1 MKTLKNLLDQCH
13 NELEE
18 IKQDLSKLKPP
29 ESVEEQN
36 ETQKRPLLSRLGK
49 KFQDGIK
56 KSHFDNPVKRVQ
68 YALNEND
75 LDIMI
80 RRIDRNKN
88 TLKTQ
93 LFILEH
99 HEKDG
104 INI

>member
-1 MKTLKNLLDQCH
+1 M
-13 NELEE
+13 EE
-18 IKQDLSKLKPP
+18 IKQDLTKLRLP
-29 ESVEEQN
+29 ESVEGKDE
-36 ETQKRPLLSRLGK
+36 RPQRRLRSIFGK
-49 KFQDGIK
+49 KLQDGIK

-68 YALNEND
+68 YALNEKD
-75 LDIMI
+75 LDKMI